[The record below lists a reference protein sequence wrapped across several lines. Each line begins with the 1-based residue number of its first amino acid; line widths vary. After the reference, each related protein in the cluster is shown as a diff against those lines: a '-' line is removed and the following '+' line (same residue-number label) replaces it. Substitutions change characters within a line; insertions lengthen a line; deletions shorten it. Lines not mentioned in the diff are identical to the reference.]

1 MKRSS
6 LRLGLILACVLSA
19 LPALAGGTF
28 PSPEHPWTKRD
39 YVDFYFAH
47 YNGNQ
52 ALPHLRNAE
61 GRALIERL
69 VDPQN
74 IAHIVEGPASLADKR
89 LQIATILMAAGEIRS
104 AYNYAV
110 FVGEPLSE
118 ELTRVQDFTLAVV
131 DAAARLSQGE
141 VGATSISAWQTTV
154 SGVMHSLGERDV
166 YSTDQ
171 RIRLTDAIARCYPA
185 LYALL
190 NEADRNALSQRMADV
205 AMTETDPGLRAAQE
219 ILVQKLK

>member
-6 LRLGLILACVLSA
+6 LRLGLILACVLAA
-19 LPALAGGTF
+19 LPALAGGSF

-69 VDPQN
+69 VDPEN
-74 IAHIVEGPASLADKR
+74 VTRIVEGPASLADKR

-110 FVGEPLSE
+110 FVGEPLTE
-118 ELTRVQDFTLAVV
+118 ELTRVQDFTLAVI

-141 VGATSISAWQTTV
+141 AGASSVSAWRTTV
-154 SGVMHSLGERDV
+154 SGVMHSLGERNV

-171 RIRLTDAIARCYPA
+171 RARLTEAIARCYPA

-190 NEADRNALSQRMADV
+190 DGADRRALSQRMGEL
-205 AMTETDPGLRAAQE
+205 AMAETDPDLRATQQ
-219 ILVQKLK
+219 ILAAKLR